1 MSEIINDEMVL
12 DIIDKGLGA
21 LGESPKQ
28 AIWYYLEKD
37 FKINRLKLLENFD
50 AVEKAFQTIFGLG
63 YSFLESLF
71 LHQLHETTGVD
82 LQGYKS
88 FADCIRSLHLKSE
101 LVEIHV
107 VYPCFSQQIV
117 E

>member
-1 MSEIINDEMVL
+1 MSRNVTDEMVL
-12 DIIDKGLGA
+12 DVIDKGLSA

-37 FKINRLKLLENFD
+37 FKINSHQLPENLD
-50 AVEKAFQTIFGLG
+50 AFEGALQKVFGLG

-71 LHQLHETTGVD
+71 RQQLHETTGKD

-88 FADCIRSLHLKSE
+88 FADCVRSLRMKTE
-101 LVEIHV
+101 LVEIHSV
-107 VYPCFSQQIV
+107 DP
-117 E
+117 

>member
-12 DIIDKGLGA
+12 NIIDKGLSV

-37 FKINRLKLLENFD
+37 FKINCHQLLENLD
-50 AVEKAFQTIFGLG
+50 AVEKAFQMIFGLG

-71 LHQLHETTGVD
+71 RQQLHEITGED
-82 LQGYKS
+82 LQGYTS
-88 FADCIRSLHLKSE
+88 FADCVRSLRMKTE
-101 LVEIHV
+101 LVETHV
-107 VYPCFSQQIV
+107 VNPCFSQQTV

>member
-12 DIIDKGLGA
+12 DIIDKGLSA

-37 FKINRLKLLENFD
+37 FKINRHQLLENLD
-50 AVEKAFQTIFGLG
+50 AVERAFQMFFGLG

-71 LHQLHETTGVD
+71 RQQLYETTGKD
-82 LQGYKS
+82 LQGYTS
-88 FADCIRSLHLKSE
+88 FADCVRSLRVKTES
-101 LVEIHV
+101 VEIHSV
-107 VYPCFSQQIV
+107 DP
-117 E
+117 